1 MTQTKKNISRT
12 WERKREREYYRKKN
26 EEKSDDERADIIYA
40 KCFVVGRREFI
51 GGVLH
56 FLISQLFPHHET
68 IEACVSAYLP
78 PRYHIIPVE

>member
-1 MTQTKKNISRT
+1 MTQTKKHI
-12 WERKREREYYRKKN
+12 EDVKEKERENIIVRKTRRKVMMS
-26 EEKSDDERADIIYA
+26 EPTCHIRE
-40 KCFVVGRREFI
+40 CFVVGRREFI

-68 IEACVSAYLP
+68 IEAGVSAYLP